1 MKRRLFSLLA
11 FLFATT
17 FVWAQRGGESTYAYL
32 QLPVSPRI
40 AALGGKVPGYGG
52 EKDLSL
58 SVANPA
64 FAHARLH
71 NAL

>member
-1 MKRRLFSLLA
+1 MKRRLFSFLLA

-40 AALGGKVPGYGG
+40 AALGGKVPGT
-52 EKDLSL
+52 
-58 SVANPA
+58 A
-64 FAHARLH
+64 ARKTYS
-71 NAL
+71 